1 MQKTAYEMRIS
12 DWSSDVCSSD
22 LKFNS
27 TFIEICFFD
36 IKSARRQPSNPGR
49 PSRKLLVRRANG
61 KIRKPLACA
70 NGGCRRRRALS
81 RFLTGKRRY
90 IARASHPA
98 RTIAPPSRSDEHTS
112 ELQSLMR
119 HSYAAFCL
127 KK

>member
-1 MQKTAYEMRIS
+1 MRDCAYS
-12 DWSSDVCSSD
+12 V
-22 LKFNS
+22 KFNS

-49 PSRKLLVRRANG
+49 PSQKLLVRRANG

-98 RTIAPPSRSDEHTS
+98 RTIAPPSGHLRHARSWLIGGAKVRSEEHTS

-119 HSYAAFCL
+119 I
-127 KK
+127 